1 MKIKKLNFTILLFL
15 VHVTLFVQAQ
25 TFDFGVNLAGA
36 EFGEDSMP
44 GTFGTH
50 YIYPNEEELDYYQS
64 KNLKLIRLPFRWERI
79 QQTLSGNLDTDE
91 LNRLK
96 DFVQLATTRNMYVLL
111 DLHNSARYLL
121 GGEEFIIGT
130 EDVSNN
136 DIKDLWTRLANE
148 FKDETNI
155 WGYGIMNEPHD
166 MFDNTHWFDIAQEII
181 DGIRTVDTQTTI
193 VVGGDRWSSA
203 EFWVEYSDNLKDLVD
218 PSNKMIYEAH
228 VYFDDDASGQYLMS
242 YDDEGATPNTGVNR
256 VQPFVDWLA
265 ENNLRGFIGEYGV
278 PDNDSRWLTT
288 LDNFL
293 DHLKSNCL
301 NGTYWAGGPWWGT
314 NFMAIDPVGKDGE
327 SDPVN
332 GEERPQMSI
341 VENYTIADSDC
352 PNVLSN
358 GDFSDVEQ
366 VIVSPN
372 PFQEQF
378 TISYTN
384 ENYSIKIFN
393 SLGQEVAS
401 YKDINNTKTIE
412 LKTLKT
418 GIYFVQVISD
428 NNDLKTFKVIKR

>member
-1 MKIKKLNFTILLFL
+1 
-15 VHVTLFVQAQ
+15 
-25 TFDFGVNLAGA
+25 
-36 EFGEDSMP
+36 
-44 GTFGTH
+44 
-50 YIYPNEEELDYYQS
+50 
-64 KNLKLIRLPFRWERI
+64 
-79 QQTLSGNLDTDE
+79 
-91 LNRLK
+91 
-96 DFVQLATTRNMYVLL
+96 MYVIL
-111 DLHNSARYLL
+111 DLHNSARYVL
-121 GGEEFIIGT
+121 GEEEFIIGT
-130 EDVSNN
+130 EDVTNS

-166 MFDNTHWFDIAQEII
+166 MFDNAHWFNIAQDII

-193 VVGGDRWSSA
+193 VVGGDGWSSA

-228 VYFDDDASGQYLMS
+228 VYFDNDASGQYLMS

-265 ENNLRGFIGEYGV
+265 ENNLRGFIGEYGI
-278 PDNDSRWLTT
+278 PDNDSRWLIT

-301 NGTYWAGGPWWGT
+301 NGTYWAGGPWWGP
-314 NFMAIDPVGKDGE
+314 NFMAIDPVGEDGE

-341 VENYTIADSDC
+341 VENYTLANSNC
-352 PNVLSN
+352 PNVLANDEFSN
-358 GDFSDVEQ
+358 NEA
-366 VIVSPN
+366 ILISPN
-372 PFQEQF
+372 PFYERF
-378 TISYTN
+378 KISYTN

-393 SLGQEVAS
+393 SLGQEVAN
-401 YKDINNTKTIE
+401 YKDINNTKIIE

-428 NNDLKTFKVIKR
+428 NNDLKTFKVIKQ